1 MNDGGWFELDP
12 AEWQRLRGWLDEAD
26 RLGPD
31 ERAAWLQALDDGS
44 GGRLKARLRAMLEAD
59 RTGAESS
66 LQRLDAG
73 PRIED
78 ARGDGTWAGAA
89 GDRRVGP
96 YRLLKELGQGGMAS
110 VWLAERTDILQARQV
125 ALKLPHGVWHRAG
138 LAERL
143 AREREILATLEH
155 PHIARLYDAGVSDEG
170 GQPWIALE
178 YVDGVRIDAF
188 CRERSLPVRERL
200 RLFLQVCDAVAHA
213 HARLVVHRDLK
224 PANILISRDGQA
236 KLLDFGIA
244 KLIEEQAA
252 EPSDLTR
259 QHGSA
264 MTLEYAAPELLRG
277 EGLGT
282 AADVFALGV
291 VLFELLTG
299 QRPYG
304 SRVAGATRLE
314 VERMILEDPAPR
326 PSEVVRDA
334 ALARALRGDLDVIV
348 DKAMRKAAGDRYGT
362 VAALAD
368 DIRRHLVHEPLLA
381 RPEGAWSRFRKL
393 VRRHRPAVAA
403 IAATTAALLVGSG
416 LALWQAHAA
425 GVQRDLALQAQAEAE
440 AEARA
445 ARAAER
451 LAAAESD
458 LSSFLLS
465 DLSSSSPERD
475 LVRQLERATRMVNAQ
490 YRDEPSVRGRMLTTL
505 ALNYRWISLHEEAS
519 RLFAEAEPLLRAHGP
534 PAALAH
540 WECLQA
546 VVKARA
552 GDLAGARQQLERA
565 FGILD
570 DVGPAAA
577 MTRGECAM
585 EESLVLRLAT
595 ESTRAADT
603 AERALEAFRQ
613 AGRGEGEHASEAL
626 NAIARARGEAG
637 DFAASVRAARDSVAL
652 LERTGR
658 DDTPG
663 LRNAWGLVARSL
675 RDGGQ
680 PLLAL
685 PAHGGNGRFD
695 PAHPEMPTPVRLDY
709 AETLIMLHRFG
720 EAEQVLAGAV
730 AKARADGD
738 DNQERF
744 ILLALLQLRVAA
756 GQWDEAERLRPEVER
771 QFAELRAARRARV
784 RYVVLTLAD
793 LAIERQ
799 QWEAAA
805 RLLEEFGGLQPAGAL
820 ANPAVQQEA
829 RRLAA
834 RLALARG
841 DAAAALAELEAAL
854 RLAASSAVDPTASLS
869 IARLQLERAALL
881 RGQAD
886 EASRRDALAAAAAH
900 ARSAGGDAHPFA
912 QRAVAALGP

>member
-1 MNDGGWFELDP
+1 MSDGRWFELD
-12 AEWQRLRGWLDEAD
+12 AAQWQRLRGWLDEAE
-26 RLGPD
+26 RLGD
-31 ERAAWLQALDDGS
+31 AERAAWLEALDDGC
-44 GGRLKARLRAMLEAD
+44 GGRLKGRLQAMLDAD
-59 RTGAESS
+59 RTGAASS

-73 PRIED
+73 PRLAD
-78 ARGDGTWAGAA
+78 APGEGARAGMP
-89 GDRRVGP
+89 GERRVGP
-96 YRLLKELGQGGMAS
+96 YRLLHELGQGGMAS

-138 LAERL
+138 LADRL

-155 PHIARLYDAGVSDEG
+155 PHIARLYDAGVSDDG
-170 GQPWIALE
+170 AQPWIALE
-178 YVDGVRIDAF
+178 HVDGVRIDAY
-188 CRERSLPVRERL
+188 CRERVLPVHERL

-224 PANILISRDGQA
+224 PANILITRDGQA

-244 KLIEEQAA
+244 KLMEGQSS

-277 EGLGT
+277 EVLGT
-282 AADVFALGV
+282 AVDVFALGV
-291 VLFELLTG
+291 VLFELLAG
-299 QRPYG
+299 QRPYA
-304 SRVAGATRLE
+304 SRVAGASRRE

-326 PSEVVRDA
+326 PSDVVADA

-348 DKAMRKAAGDRYGT
+348 DKALRKLPAERYGT

-368 DIRRHLVHEPLLA
+368 DVRRHLAHEPLFA
-381 RPEGAWSRFRKL
+381 RPEGPWSRFRKL
-393 VRRHRPAVAA
+393 ARRHRPVVAA
-403 IAATTAALLVGSG
+403 TVAATAALLIGSG

-425 GVQRDLALQAQAEAE
+425 GVQRDLALQAQAQAE
-440 AEARA
+440 EQARA

-475 LVRQLERATRMVNAQ
+475 LVRQLERATRMVKAQ
-490 YRDEPSVRGRMLTTL
+490 YRDEPSVRARMLVTL

-519 RLFAEAEPLLRAHGP
+519 RLFAEAEPLLREHGP

-552 GDLAGARQQLERA
+552 GDLAGARHQLERA

-570 DVGPAAA
+570 AAGPAAA

-595 ESTRAADT
+595 ESSRAADM
-603 AERALEAFRQ
+603 AERALDEFRR

-637 DFAASVRAARDSVAL
+637 DFGASVRAARDSVAL

-658 DDTPG
+658 DETPG

-680 PLLAL
+680 PLPAL
-685 PAHGGNGRFD
+685 PAHGGHGRFD

-720 EAEQVLAGAV
+720 EAEQVLSSAL
-730 AKARADGD
+730 AKARADRD

-744 ILLALLQLRVAA
+744 IL
-756 GQWDEAERLRPEVER
+756 
-771 QFAELRAARRARV
+771 
-784 RYVVLTLAD
+784 
-793 LAIERQ
+793 
-799 QWEAAA
+799 
-805 RLLEEFGGLQPAGAL
+805 
-820 ANPAVQQEA
+820 
-829 RRLAA
+829 
-834 RLALARG
+834 
-841 DAAAALAELEAAL
+841 
-854 RLAASSAVDPTASLS
+854 
-869 IARLQLERAALL
+869 
-881 RGQAD
+881 
-886 EASRRDALAAAAAH
+886 
-900 ARSAGGDAHPFA
+900 
-912 QRAVAALGP
+912 